1 MAAIPQLE
9 QFRIEA
15 AAGGVVHL
23 VFDVPN
29 RSMNVFSNTAI
40 HELGR
45 FAAWLK
51 TSDARGVVIRSGK
64 DSAFCAGADLGEL
77 GVAYDTIVAAPPA
90 DRFNLAFDHF
100 FPLSRAIRALET
112 SGKPVAAAIAG
123 LALGGG
129 CELALGA
136 HYRVLADT
144 PKAALG
150 LPESLVGL
158 LPGAG
163 GTQRLPRL
171 IGVEAALPILLD
183 GKRLA
188 GKEALAAGLA
198 DEIAPPGEEV
208 AAAERWVLS
217 EKSALQPWD
226 RRDWLPADNAV
237 VSARITIAR
246 RKILAATL
254 GHQPAPLAILDC
266 VEQGLPQSFDAA
278 IRTEMSI
285 FAHLIQ
291 RPEPRN
297 MIQTLFLGKLD
308 YDRAIKGGA
317 LPKAVE
323 DAIAELSRACA
334 AEIASRSEAMA
345 AAGFHVE
352 GDARPEPVQS
362 RAAPSYW
369 FDAPGSDLRK
379 PAAREGLAAIAAAAG
394 RHASLSQP
402 ERRMVDYAIA
412 TRAGFPAY
420 LGGPFALLANGMALP
435 AAPAH

>member
-9 QFRIEA
+9 QFRIEPA
-15 AAGGVVHL
+15 ASGVVHL
-23 VFDVPN
+23 VFDMPN
-29 RSMNVFSNTAI
+29 RSMNVFSNAAI
-40 HELGR
+40 HDLGR

-51 TSDARGVVIRSGK
+51 TSDARGVVVRSGK

-129 CELALGA
+129 CELALGV
-136 HYRVLADT
+136 HHRVLADT

-171 IGVEAALPILLD
+171 VGLDAALPVLLD
-183 GKRLA
+183 GARLSGA
-188 GKEALAAGLA
+188 AARDAGLV
-198 DEIAPPGEEV
+198 DEIVPAGEEV
-208 AAAERWVLS
+208 AAAEQWALS
-217 EKSALQPWD
+217 AKYCVQPWD
-226 RRDWLPADNAV
+226 RHDWISAESASA
-237 VSARITIAR
+237 SARIAPAR
-246 RKILAATL
+246 QKVLAATL
-254 GHQPAPLAILDC
+254 GHYPAPLAILDC
-266 VEQGLPQSFDAA
+266 IEQGLPQSFDAA

-308 YDRAIKGGA
+308 YDRAMKGGA
-317 LPKAVE
+317 FPKRVD
-323 DAIAELSRACA
+323 DAIAELSSACA
-334 AEIASRSEAMA
+334 AEIESRSEAMA

-352 GDARPEPVQS
+352 GVARPEPVQ
-362 RAAPSYW
+362 RAAPCYW
-369 FDAPGSDLRK
+369 FDAPGIDLRK
-379 PAAREGLAAIAAAAG
+379 SAAREGLAAIAAVAA
-394 RHASLSQP
+394 RHADALSES
-402 ERRMVDYAIA
+402 ERRMVDYAMA

-420 LGGPFALLANGMALP
+420 LGGPFALLAN
-435 AAPAH
+435 AAE